1 MNEVLQILGAL
12 GGIAVFIASVY
23 ALLKAGVRQKDSVD
37 ANTVAIER
45 LTTAVDKL
53 QAQLTALETRVAV
66 VEAGQ
71 KWRR

>member
-1 MNEVLQILGAL
+1 VNETLQVLGAL

-37 ANTVAIER
+37 ANTIAVER
-45 LTTAVDKL
+45 LTKAVDALQVKL
-53 QAQLTALETRVAV
+53 TGLETRVAV
-66 VEAGQ
+66 LEAGQ